1 MPYGTSRSRFLGIT
15 RRIAPADLITWEAGE
30 RAERRV
36 SMTCDRSEVAFL
48 FLAIIVLLYR
58 KIESLNDIVKHL
70 FMKI

>member
-1 MPYGTSRSRFLGIT
+1 M
-15 RRIAPADLITWEAGE
+15 A
-30 RAERRV
+30 
-36 SMTCDRSEVAFL
+36 CDRSEVAFS